1 MQKDISL
8 PANRR
13 KNSTETGSA
22 FLLLTVMRAEVYMD
36 GMGWVPVDVTPGFYY
51 DTYALLNM
59 AQSPGQVRKVAAL
72 DSEGEEA
79 ENLKKHFPGSEPFL
93 ENQKQTELKTADI
106 GWGMILLILF
116 VFGIYFCGIRT
127 AENVL

>member
-1 MQKDISL
+1 
-8 PANRR
+8 
-13 KNSTETGSA
+13 
-22 FLLLTVMRAEVYMD
+22 MD

-51 DTYALLNM
+51 DTYASLIWHSLRGRC
-59 AQSPGQVRKVAAL
+59 AKVAAL

-116 VFGIYFCGIRT
+116 VLEFILRY
-127 AENVL
+127 

>member
-1 MQKDISL
+1 
-8 PANRR
+8 
-13 KNSTETGSA
+13 
-22 FLLLTVMRAEVYMD
+22 MD

-116 VFGIYFCGIRT
+116 VLEFIFAVLELRRMYYEYRIRKSVT
-127 AENVL
+127 MAAFPVWNFSFL

>member
-1 MQKDISL
+1 
-8 PANRR
+8 
-13 KNSTETGSA
+13 
-22 FLLLTVMRAEVYMD
+22 MD

-93 ENQKQTELKTADI
+93 ENQKADRI
-106 GWGMILLILF
+106 KDSRYRLGYDPADP
-116 VFGIYFCGIRT
+116 VCFGIYFCGIRT

>member
-1 MQKDISL
+1 M
-8 PANRR
+8 
-13 KNSTETGSA
+13 
-22 FLLLTVMRAEVYMD
+22 
-36 GMGWVPVDVTPGFYY
+36 WTPGFYY

-93 ENQKQTELKTADI
+93 ENQKQTELKKADI
-106 GWGMILLILF
+106 GLGYDPADPVLF
-116 VFGIYFCGIRT
+116 WNLFLRY
-127 AENVL
+127 